1 MSSEVKFSSAKDCS
15 SFSIFLKEQHADGK
29 PIFFD
34 GGMGTM
40 IQASGIQD
48 YSIPEDLNFTHP
60 DVIKNIYRG
69 YLDAGSNVITANS
82 FGANPLKL
90 THAAHTAEE
99 YVTQFNKA
107 DKGALLNVS
116 TMENKSVTLP
126 HGTLVR

>member
-99 YVTQFNKA
+99 YVTQSIKLIKEAFAECEHDGNKYRHFA
-107 DKGALLNVS
+107 A
-116 TMENKSVTLP
+116 
-126 HGTLVR
+126 